1 MQSAEIKKSAE
12 ELQDQI
18 VEGMAE
24 FSRNNPEI
32 VEAMQVM
39 NMSMTDYLQAIQS
52 VREAETF
59 SCSSHS
65 DVPLQIG
72 H

>member
-1 MQSAEIKKSAE
+1 MQPADIKKGFE
-12 ELQDQI
+12 DIQQGV

-39 NMSMTDYLQAIQS
+39 NMSMPDYLQAIQA

-59 SCSSHS
+59 SCSSDS
-65 DVPLQIG
+65 DPLLNIG
-72 H
+72 Y